1 MQYILTADK
10 YANALR
16 EGKFLGL
23 KCRACGGY
31 TVPPRKVCSECHSED
46 AEEVELSRNGQ
57 VRSFTVIYTPA
68 EGFTP
73 PYIVGLIELDEG
85 PWVTAN
91 IIGCPPEKA
100 TLERLIG
107 RRGRIDY
114 QEVPADMFSGGP
126 RIALTFTPADD
137 A

>member
-1 MQYILTADK
+1 MEYILTADQ
-10 YANALR
+10 YAEALR
-16 EGKFLGL
+16 GGRYLGL
-23 KCRACGGY
+23 KCHACGEY
-31 TVPPRKVCSECHSED
+31 TVPPQKVCSQCHSED
-46 AEEVELSRNGQ
+46 MEIAELSRSGA

-73 PYIVGLIELDEG
+73 PYIVALVELDEG

-91 IIGCPPEKA
+91 VIGFDAEKA
-100 TLERLIG
+100 TMENLIG
-107 RRGRIDY
+107 KKGRIDY

-126 RIALTFTPADD
+126 RIALTFTLA